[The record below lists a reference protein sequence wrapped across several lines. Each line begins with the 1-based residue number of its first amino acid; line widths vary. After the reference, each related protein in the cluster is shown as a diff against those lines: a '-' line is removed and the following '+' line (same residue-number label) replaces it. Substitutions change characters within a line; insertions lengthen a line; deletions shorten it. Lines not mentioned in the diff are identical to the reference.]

1 MDSSG
6 ITTDFQFILTD
17 TTKNDNVSNIN
28 FDFYETVLYLNQY
41 EKTPVS
47 GGFIKIPYFM
57 PSSTIRPN
65 IQYITTPQTQSY
77 QCSKLSIY
85 QKSHPLSSDVQ
96 YDGELVI
103 ECTPITNSYNKLFV
117 CFLLQNTLYLNST
130 ASDIDKVIA
139 DANNN
144 YTRYTTMNF
153 NLGQYVAPT
162 QPVIVYTSGVDTV
175 LIFTQPI
182 QIQNVDFSTF
192 STIGNDVMALYPTDM
207 MSYSVV
213 SMAPSSD
220 NTTIRDS
227 FTEGFTKNVKRNKKR
242 NVAGVF
248 DCKMI
253 DMKDPSGKKTEGSDT
268 ATYLMDS
275 SVSEQQSAMG
285 VAFALFNFFAILLAA
300 YFGSPPIFKL
310 MFIDVSDDG
319 NQMMFGASIFVLL
332 ATIMSFILM
341 INGVGYDHV
350 ESGFG
355 IFMLLFLALSIMSV
369 VIKMNDKV
377 FLTPSGQGKQPFNV
391 DIDDFFASFGSL
403 FENFFTTLRRI
414 ISDNLF
420 PKEGDIGIAWTY
432 VILFIAL
439 SIPSLVISAK
449 KDKNANKKEKHK
461 PGYINNLVGIVM
473 GIGCVYGLF
482 AILYIYY
489 IKGRM

>member
-1 MDSSG
+1 
-6 ITTDFQFILTD
+6 
-17 TTKNDNVSNIN
+17 
-28 FDFYETVLYLNQY
+28 
-41 EKTPVS
+41 
-47 GGFIKIPYFM
+47 
-57 PSSTIRPN
+57 
-65 IQYITTPQTQSY
+65 
-77 QCSKLSIY
+77 
-85 QKSHPLSSDVQ
+85 
-96 YDGELVI
+96 
-103 ECTPITNSYNKLFV
+103 
-117 CFLLQNTLYLNST
+117 
-130 ASDIDKVIA
+130 
-139 DANNN
+139 
-144 YTRYTTMNF
+144 
-153 NLGQYVAPT
+153 
-162 QPVIVYTSGVDTV
+162 
-175 LIFTQPI
+175 
-182 QIQNVDFSTF
+182 
-192 STIGNDVMALYPTDM
+192 
-207 MSYSVV
+207 
-213 SMAPSSD
+213 
-220 NTTIRDS
+220 
-227 FTEGFTKNVKRNKKR
+227 
-242 NVAGVF
+242 
-248 DCKMI
+248 MI
-253 DMKDPSGKKTEGSDT
+253 DMKDPSGKKTKGSDT

-275 SVSEQQSAMG
+275 SVSEQQTAMG

-310 MFIDVSDDG
+310 MFINISDDG
-319 NQMMFGASIFVLL
+319 NQMMFGAMVFVIL

-369 VIKMNDKV
+369 VIKMNDKT
-377 FLTPSGQGKQPFNV
+377 FLTPSGEGKQPFDV
-391 DIDDFFASFGSL
+391 DVDDFFASFGSL

-449 KDKNANKKEKHK
+449 KDKNANKQEKRK